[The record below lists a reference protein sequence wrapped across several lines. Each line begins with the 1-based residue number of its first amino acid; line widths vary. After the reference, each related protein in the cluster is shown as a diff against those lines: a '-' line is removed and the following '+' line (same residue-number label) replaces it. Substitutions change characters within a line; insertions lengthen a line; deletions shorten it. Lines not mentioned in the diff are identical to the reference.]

1 MVGPS
6 DNGSSEGAGLGGLLP
21 GIQAMMQSGDLAGI
35 TAFLTGPAADAGS
48 EILKAMLVVVYG
60 LFGGKLPI

>member
-1 MVGPS
+1 
-6 DNGSSEGAGLGGLLP
+6 
-21 GIQAMMQSGDLAGI
+21 MMQSGDLAGI